1 MSQTECDA
9 HPEAVQNAL
18 GVQLLVSYYIH
29 VLSIDKKKKKNPEI
43 VVSSV
48 PGDVLEDLVS

>member
-29 VLSIDKKKKKNPEI
+29 VLSIDKKKNPEI